1 MKQALWLFG
10 GPLIWLASVALL
22 ALIGARGC
30 APSSLVLLI
39 QLAAL
44 AGCVALLYRALSR
57 VRSPANA
64 GDDSARMRHFMA
76 GGITV
81 LSMAAIGATAS
92 SATLSASC

>member
-1 MKQALWLFG
+1 MTQALYLFG
-10 GPLIWLASVALL
+10 GPLIWLANVALL
-22 ALIGARGC
+22 AMIGARGC
-30 APSSLVLLI
+30 APSSLVLAI

-64 GDDSARMRHFMA
+64 GNDSARLRHFVA

-81 LSMAAIGATAS
+81 LSMAAIGATAF